1 MSWHCSKCKVVL
13 TDENGYRRKRGKN
26 LGSFTGTC
34 RKCSCQQSCEWC
46 KKNPEKVNARARK
59 TYRRNYQWISKAASE
74 RRAKLNLLKMDRPCY
89 DCGNIFPPEC
99 MQWDHIPG
107 KEKLF
112 QISKGISYPLEKVI
126 DEIAKCQLVCANCHL
141 CRTVARNRDKHG
153 IDKGI
158 FSGTLV

>member
-13 TDENGYRRKRGKN
+13 TDENGYRRKTGIRAGE
-26 LGSFTGTC
+26 FTGTC
-34 RKCSCQQSCEWC
+34 KKCSCQSSIDWC
-46 KKNPEKVNARARK
+46 KNNREKANAKQKR
-59 TYRRNYQWISKAASE
+59 TYQRNRQWVSKAACE

-89 DCGNIFPPEC
+89 DCGGVFPPEC
-99 MQWDHIPG
+99 MHIPG

-126 DEIAKCQLVCANCHL
+126 DEIAKCQLVCSNCHL